1 MRLGAPFVS
10 LVPGQGP
17 RRADWR
23 RLARTN
29 APRPARWWRV
39 IRIRHRSPNS
49 RWRLGFRQSSLH
61 PAHLAQAP
69 ATRLRHQVFGPLP
82 DMLWSRS
89 PFEVSADSS
98 PAPVSRVGRSCA
110 SKLRS
115 CEHSLLLRATTA
127 HSGVGDGPSRGC
139 SAHPGSRLLRDLTAS
154 DDLLPAAPPRAGAAA
169 SQCCGTGLSDQRQCP
184 LPFSIRL
191 PDRGVR
197 PSWSPAEIQIDARAN
212 TSSCHPTALRPIP
225 SHFNGLWRDRVGG
238 DAPAT
243 LFDWAD

>member
-39 IRIRHRSPNS
+39 IRVRHRSPNS

-127 HSGVGDGPSRGC
+127 HSRVGDGPSREREGF
-139 SAHPGSRLLRDLTAS
+139 SVRRLCRDLMAS
-154 DDLLPAAPPRAGAAA
+154 ADLLPRG
-169 SQCCGTGLSDQRQCP
+169 
-184 LPFSIRL
+184 L
-191 PDRGVR
+191 PDRGQHH
-197 PSWSPAEIQIDARAN
+197 PSAAKRKCSITADGPSSPAKLPARTKCAPIEVVGR
-212 TSSCHPTALRPIP
+212 SPAVSPLR
-225 SHFNGLWRDRVGG
+225 
-238 DAPAT
+238 
-243 LFDWAD
+243 